1 MAEFY
6 LKRTLQGFAADDSAA
21 VENMKRIPLGTTVRC
36 EITRPR
42 SVQQL
47 RYYWA
52 LCALVAQNHVE
63 LQTREQVDQAL
74 RLLAGHVDIVK
85 VGDKVL
91 QIPRRIAFAKLGQAE
106 WQAYLTRVKDAV
118 VRELLPGIELPEFE
132 EEILRMTG
140 CAA

>member
-6 LKRTLQGFAADDSAA
+6 LKRSLTGLIADDADA
-21 VENMKRIPLGTTVRC
+21 VESLRRIPLGTTVKC

-47 RYYWA
+47 RYYWS

-74 RLLAGHVDIVK
+74 RLLTGHVDIVK

-91 QIPRRIAFAKLGQAE
+91 QIPRRIAFAKLSQDE
-106 WQAYLTRVKDAV
+106 WQAYLMRVKDAV
-118 VRELLPGIELPEFE
+118 VRELLPGVELPEFE
-132 EEILRMTG
+132 DEILRMTG

>member
-6 LKRTLQGFAADDSAA
+6 LKRTLTGFAPDDSAA

-42 SVQQL
+42 SVAQL

-52 LCALVAQNHVE
+52 LCALVAQNHAE

-74 RLLAGHVDIVK
+74 RILAGHVDLVR
-85 VGDKVL
+85 VGDHTL
-91 QIPRRIAFAKLGQAE
+91 QIPRRIAFAKLGQDE
-106 WQAYLTRVKDAV
+106 WTAYLARAKDAV
-118 VRELLPGIELPEFE
+118 VRDLLPGVELPEFE
-132 EEILRMTG
+132 AEIQRMVT
-140 CAA
+140 

>member
-1 MAEFY
+1 MAEMY
-6 LKRTLQGFAADDSAA
+6 LRRSISGLVADDPDA
-21 VENMKRIPLGTTVRC
+21 VESLKRIPLGTTVRC

-42 SVQQL
+42 SVKQM
-47 RYYWA
+47 RYYWS
-52 LCALVAQNHVE
+52 LCALVASNHSE

-74 RLLAGHVDIVK
+74 RLLTGHVDLVK

-91 QIPRRIAFAKLGQAE
+91 QIPRRIAFSKLSQDE
-106 WQAYLTRVKDAV
+106 WSAYLVRVKDAV
-118 VRELLPGIELPEFE
+118 VRELLPGVELPEFE

>member
-6 LKRTLQGFAADDSAA
+6 LKRTLTGFAPDDSAA

-74 RLLAGHVDIVK
+74 RLLTGHVDLIRVA
-85 VGDKVL
+85 DKVL
-91 QIPRRIAFAKLGQAE
+91 QIPRRIAFSKLSQDE
-106 WQAYLTRVKDAV
+106 WRAYLMRAKDAV
-118 VRELLPGIELPEFE
+118 VQHLLPGIELPEFE
-132 EEILRMTG
+132 AEIQRMV
-140 CAA
+140 A